1 MLRCTDCGKFTK
13 DEQIQ
18 NGRCFACDTSASTR
32 GMGMMLIVLG
42 SAIGLLILL
51 GLLYLSWKA

>member
-1 MLRCTDCGKFTK
+1 MMRCTDCGKFTK

-18 NGRCFACDTSASTR
+18 NGRCMTCDTTASTR
-32 GMGMMLIVLG
+32 GMGMMLIALG
-42 SAIGLLILL
+42 SGIGLLILG